1 MTTGLL
7 LRAAMVLS
15 FLAWAAVCRVYLWPR
30 IRNLPLHDAAQPI
43 LLLHVFRFVGV
54 TFLIPGIVEPSLPSA
69 WAAPA
74 AYGDLGATAL
84 AWLALALGPR
94 PGSRA
99 ALWAFN
105 LWGTADLLFAFYQG
119 RVVELD
125 VRVASLGGA
134 FWIVMLYVPLLLCTH
149 AVLFVLLMRRG
160 TIR

>member
-7 LRAAMVLS
+7 LRAAMGLS
-15 FLAWAAVCRVYLWPR
+15 VLAWAAVCRVYLWPR
-30 IRNLPLHDAAQPI
+30 IRELPLDDAARPI

-54 TFLIPGIVEPSLPSA
+54 TFLVPGIVEPSLPSA

-84 AWLALALGPR
+84 AWLALALGRR

-119 RVVELD
+119 RVVGLD
-125 VRVASLGGA
+125 VRAASLGGA
-134 FWIVMLYVPLLLCTH
+134 FWIVLLLVPLLLCTH

-160 TIR
+160 TSR